1 MMMPEYDALFWK
13 NNLQQF
19 VSANAI
25 NDYEVTIKNKALSI
39 LNELI

>member
-1 MMMPEYDALFWK
+1 MLIPEFDVLFWK

-19 VSANAI
+19 LTANVI
-25 NDYEVTIKNKALSI
+25 NDYETTIRNKALSI